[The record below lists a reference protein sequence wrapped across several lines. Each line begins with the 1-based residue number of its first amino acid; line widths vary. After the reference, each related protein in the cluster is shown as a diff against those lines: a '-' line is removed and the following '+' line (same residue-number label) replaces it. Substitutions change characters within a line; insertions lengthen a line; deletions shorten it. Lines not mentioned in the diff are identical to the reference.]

1 MLESIASSRVSVN
14 KQIHLWPGGIV
25 PYVFDSGLST
35 LTQFFFALCF
45 CACESLVAGRIV
57 SVRVRVL

>member
-1 MLESIASSRVSVN
+1 MLEGTASSRVSVN

-35 LTQFFFALCF
+35 LTQFFLV
-45 CACESLVAGRIV
+45 LVAGRIGFA
-57 SVRVRVL
+57 RARVLEALP